1 MFPTGISQFRL
12 IIPTRPHY
20 LYIKLRLSFAKNSV
34 NPFYPQ
40 HHNYHFL
47 ANAPISCYNWNMN
60 LTSPAIIKELL
71 AKHGA
76 RPSKRMGQNFL
87 IDASV
92 LTKIID
98 AAKLTKEDIVLEVG
112 PGLGTLTQEL
122 AKKVKKVIAIE
133 KDPVVLNILKETTG
147 SYKNIEIIQDDILKL
162 SIANF
167 QLSNYKL
174 IANIPY
180 YITSP
185 IIRKF
190 LEEENKPG
198 VIILMVQKEVA
209 QRICAAPPDMSIL
222 AASVQF
228 YAKPRIISYVS
239 KGCFWPPPNVDSAII
254 EIIPLKEKRDV
265 PDEDFFKILKAGF
278 CAPRKQLANNLST
291 ALKRDKKEVS
301 GWLLQNGIAPTRR
314 AETLSIEEWKRLA
327 TQK

>member
-1 MFPTGISQFRL
+1 MNIIS
-12 IIPTRPHY
+12 P
-20 LYIKLRLSFAKNSV
+20 SV
-34 NPFYPQ
+34 
-40 HHNYHFL
+40 
-47 ANAPISCYNWNMN
+47 
-60 LTSPAIIKELL
+60 IKELL
-71 AKHGA
+71 AKQGK
-76 RPSKRMGQNFL
+76 RPSKILGQNFL
-87 IDASV
+87 IDGRI
-92 LTKIID
+92 LEKIIV
-98 AAKLTKEDIVLEVG
+98 AAGLSAQDTVLEIG
-112 PGLGTLTQEL
+112 PGIGMLTRAL
-122 AKKVKKVIAIE
+122 AEKAKKVIAIE
-133 KDPVVLNILKETTG
+133 KDLGMLDILKETVG
-147 SYKNIEIIQDDILKL
+147 NYNNIEIIQWDVLKL

-327 TQK
+327 AQK